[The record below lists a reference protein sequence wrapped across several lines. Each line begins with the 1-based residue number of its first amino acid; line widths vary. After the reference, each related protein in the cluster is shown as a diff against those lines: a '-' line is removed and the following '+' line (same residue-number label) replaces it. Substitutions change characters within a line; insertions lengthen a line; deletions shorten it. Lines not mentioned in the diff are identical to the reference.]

1 MFWGV
6 YLFCVFYDWERVAR
20 YLVLFLIESMVISRK
35 KRIKAPDI
43 FNLWQGACYL
53 PQRNGPVCLVR
64 IGSFCMRR
72 TFVCVAPNQHFDRC
86 THSKIFLKIFFKNFP
101 VCIPEMCSGYVRRRK
116 RTSSNL
122 QKGGMRHDVS
132 L

>member
-1 MFWGV
+1 
-6 YLFCVFYDWERVAR
+6 
-20 YLVLFLIESMVISRK
+20 LFLIESTAISRN
-35 KRIKAPDI
+35 KRTKATDV

-53 PQRNGPVCLVR
+53 TQWNGPVCLVR
-64 IGSFCMRR
+64 IGPFCLRR
-72 TFVCVAPNQHFDRC
+72 KVICVALNQHLDKL
-86 THSKIFLKIFFKNFP
+86 THTKIFSKIFFKNFP
-101 VCIPEMCSGYVRRRK
+101 VCTPEMCSGYVRRRK